1 MSHAGSNRESQ
12 ALVHRE
18 AVNWDYRHDGR
29 VEGIPVEC
37 FKSEGEGIDPS
48 VLSVLFL
55 SGYGENDWAITKV
68 IRRFGELGLG
78 AVGVKMPFDLLPA
91 DRLAIEAAC
100 IEVPHVVGD
109 HYKEKL
115 GLPVETPLTA
125 IGKSQGGGVLARS
138 LQERQEGLGS
148 LGFIGPACM
157 NLERS
162 CSMSEKQRRWQF
174 YRRFGL
180 NALLQS
186 PADPVNLI
194 SVATIG
200 RQLVYDTFTRRFV
213 PKVGL
218 ALMTSLNQAVLDH
231 VERGN
236 QVVYVVGAK
245 DRVFRNA
252 DVKAAFRSYEPD
264 EQRWPQIVE
273 IPGTSHVASASRK
286 GIAELGITLKH
297 LGLIEPAQVP
307 EGTREISPPEETAD

>member
-1 MSHAGSNRESQ
+1 MSHASGKRESQ

-18 AVNWDYRHDGR
+18 VVNWDYRHDSR
-29 VEGIPVEC
+29 VQSIPVEC

-55 SGYGENDWAITKV
+55 SGYGENAWAIKKV
-68 IRRFGELGLG
+68 IRRVGALGLG

-91 DRLAIEAAC
+91 GRLVIEAAC
-100 IEVPHVVGD
+100 IEVPHVAGD

-115 GLPVETPLTA
+115 GLSVETPMTA

-138 LQERQEGLGS
+138 LQERQDGLGS

-162 CSMSEKQRRWQF
+162 CSMRERQRRWQF

-186 PADPVNLI
+186 PADPVNLL

-218 ALMTSLNQAVLDH
+218 ALMTSSNQAVLDH

-252 DVKAAFRSYEPD
+252 DVKAAFRSYEAD

-286 GIAELGITLKH
+286 GIAELGIALKH
-297 LGLIEPAQVP
+297 LGLIEPAEVP
-307 EGTREISPPEETAD
+307 EGTREISPSEERR

>member
-1 MSHAGSNRESQ
+1 
-12 ALVHRE
+12 
-18 AVNWDYRHDGR
+18 
-29 VEGIPVEC
+29 
-37 FKSEGEGIDPS
+37 ID
-48 VLSVLFL
+48 
-55 SGYGENDWAITKV
+55 
-68 IRRFGELGLG
+68 
-78 AVGVKMPFDLLPA
+78 
-91 DRLAIEAAC
+91 AAC
-100 IEVPHVVGD
+100 TEVPHVAGD
-109 HYKEKL
+109 YYKEKL
-115 GLPVETPLTA
+115 GLSVETPMTA

-157 NLERS
+157 NLEIS
-162 CSMSEKQRRWQF
+162 CSMSERQRRWQF

-186 PADPVNLI
+186 PADPVNLL

-200 RQLVYDTFTRRFV
+200 RQLVSDTLTRRFV

-231 VERGN
+231 VKRGN

-252 DVKAAFRSYEPD
+252 AVKAAFRSYEPD
-264 EQRWPQIVE
+264 EQCWPQIVE

-297 LGLIEPAQVP
+297 LGLIEPAEVP
-307 EGTREISPPEETAD
+307 EGTREISPPEDTVN